1 VRLVKEEEQNV
12 FIEFA
17 VTDTGIGIA
26 ESKISSIFENFQQA
40 SSGTSRLFGGT
51 GLGLAIVKQLVEPQ
65 GGSVTVKSE
74 MDKGSTF
81 SFTLPF
87 QKTNAKATLD
97 LEVIELDSEKTNLKV
112 LVVEDIPLNQLLM
125 KTLLDDFGFERDIA
139 ENGRIAVE
147 KLQKESYDIVLM
159 DLQMPEMNGFEA
171 TEYIRNTMNS
181 EIPIIALTA
190 DVTTVDLEKC
200 KAVGMNDYIA
210 KPVDEKLLY
219 TKILHLVKNTTPIV
233 TELESENPKTK
244 INKEIKEGKMQCT
257 NLEYL
262 KIRTK
267 SNPKLMME
275 MIAIYLEQTPP
286 LLSAMKESFENKDRK
301 SLNAAVHKIIPSFS
315 IIGIS
320 PVYENMAREIQ
331 DYSKITEDTEGIGEM
346 VLQIEAICKQ
356 ACEELKI
363 EFNTIKNTKS

>member
-1 VRLVKEEEQNV
+1 
-12 FIEFA
+12 
-17 VTDTGIGIA
+17 
-26 ESKISSIFENFQQA
+26 
-40 SSGTSRLFGGT
+40 
-51 GLGLAIVKQLVEPQ
+51 
-65 GGSVTVKSE
+65 
-74 MDKGSTF
+74 
-81 SFTLPF
+81 
-87 QKTNAKATLD
+87 
-97 LEVIELDSEKTNLKV
+97 
-112 LVVEDIPLNQLLM
+112 
-125 KTLLDDFGFERDIA
+125 LDDFGFERDIA